1 KVAEYAAEDAD
12 ITLQLHT
19 IFQPMLDKEELRK
32 LYEDVEMPLVP
43 VLAAMEYEGVNLD
56 VDFLNK
62 YSEELAVDIEI
73 AAKEI
78 YELAE
83 VKFNIDSP
91 KQLGEVLFTKM
102 KIPYEGKKTK
112 TGQLSTS
119 EDILARLAPNHP
131 IANHILEYRELNKL
145 KSTYVDALPQLIN
158 PKTGRVHTN
167 FGQAIAASGRL
178 SSNNPNLQNIP
189 IRTERGQRVRK
200 AFIPRDEHH
209 IILSADYSQIELRII
224 AALSNDEGM
233 IEAFRQGMDIHSA
246 TAARVFG
253 VALAEVNRDMR
264 SKAKAVN
271 FGIAYG
277 QTAFG
282 LSQNLGISRTEAKE
296 IIDNYNEKFPGVARL
311 MEENIEFARKH
322 GYVKT
327 VLGRKRYLRDINSAN
342 NTVRSAA
349 ERVAVNSPIQGSA
362 ADLIKVAM
370 LHLHDAMNK
379 RHMRSRMTLQVHD
392 ELVFDAHRDEVEELE
407 VLVREKMVNAL
418 SLNVPIEAEVGK
430 GSNWLEAH

>member
-1 KVAEYAAEDAD
+1 
-12 ITLQLHT
+12 
-19 IFQPMLDKEELRK
+19 
-32 LYEDVEMPLVP
+32 
-43 VLAAMEYEGVNLD
+43 
-56 VDFLNK
+56 
-62 YSEELAVDIEI
+62 
-73 AAKEI
+73 
-78 YELAE
+78 
-83 VKFNIDSP
+83 
-91 KQLGEVLFTKM
+91 
-102 KIPYEGKKTK
+102 
-112 TGQLSTS
+112 
-119 EDILARLAPNHP
+119 
-131 IANHILEYRELNKL
+131 
-145 KSTYVDALPQLIN
+145 
-158 PKTGRVHTN
+158 
-167 FGQAIAASGRL
+167 
-178 SSNNPNLQNIP
+178 
-189 IRTERGQRVRK
+189 
-200 AFIPRDEHH
+200 
-209 IILSADYSQIELRII
+209 
-224 AALSNDEGM
+224 M

-349 ERVAVNSPIQGSA
+349 EKSSGQLSHTGKCGRPHKSCYA
-362 ADLIKVAM
+362 APARCDEQKA
-370 LHLHDAMNK
+370 HAQQND
-379 RHMRSRMTLQVHD
+379 LQVHD
-392 ELVFDAHRDEVEELE
+392 ELVFDAHRDEVEEP

-418 SLNVPIEAEVGK
+418 SPTCPLK
-430 GSNWLEAH
+430 QR